1 MEKPGEQHGANEHI
15 KSFRKPDQNPYKEKF
30 NDDGLLFRYISIQDQ
45 NTYLPCMEEDFD
57 GNCGEPAAP
66 IKAFYHRI
74 HEQLD
79 PDPDSKS
86 DMATVIRFLSEKLL
100 NIPGLP
106 IPDEQ
111 GVKSIL
117 TMVSFFKESE
127 DAQDFIDFKQ
137 DLEEE
142 FRRIEKRLLANRVQ
156 INVRLS
162 NIDSYKLSQILRFWE
177 IDGELIVDGN
187 GTTLQAGEEGTT
199 SRLGRHIIETSIRN
213 IYMNCANI
221 EQCGNMRC
229 DIKAELLNLALDE
242 NEGGDEWAQIDVFS
256 VEDEFESYLQSTIK
270 PIIIKNAKRC
280 LKTNEAILDL
290 LWEKSKPSLKET
302 ISDITQQVSNSS
314 QDYDDETRLRL
325 EMLEALKVNF

>member
-1 MEKPGEQHGANEHI
+1 MEKPGEQHGVNEHI
-15 KSFRKPDQNPYKEKF
+15 KSFRKPDQNPYKEIF
-30 NDDGLLFRYISIQDQ
+30 HDDGLLFRYISIQDQ

-86 DMATVIRFLSEKLL
+86 DIATVIRFLSEKLL

-106 IPDEQ
+106 IPDEE
-111 GVKSIL
+111 GEKAIL
-117 TMVSFFKESE
+117 TMHSAYQESE
-127 DAQDFIDFKQ
+127 DAQDLIDFKE
-137 DLEEE
+137 DLEME
-142 FRRIEKRLLANRVQ
+142 FIRIEKRLLANRVQ

-213 IYMNCANI
+213 IYMNCTNI
-221 EQCGNMRC
+221 EQCANMRC
-229 DIKAELLNLALDE
+229 DILAELFNLALIE
-242 NEGGDEWAQIDVFS
+242 NEVKEWSQDVVFS
-256 VEDEFESYLQSTIK
+256 VEDEFESYLQSFIK
-270 PIIIKNAKRC
+270 PIIIGNAKRC

-302 ISDITQQVSNSS
+302 ISYITQQFSNRS